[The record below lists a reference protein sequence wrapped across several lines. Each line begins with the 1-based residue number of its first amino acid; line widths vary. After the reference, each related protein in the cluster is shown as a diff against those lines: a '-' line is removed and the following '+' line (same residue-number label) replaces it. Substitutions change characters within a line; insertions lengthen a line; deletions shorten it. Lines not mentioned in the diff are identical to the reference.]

1 MPWTVKDVDRHKKGL
16 TPAQKKKWVSI
27 ANGVLKDCQSK
38 GGKNCEG
45 KAIRIANSKFNKE
58 FTMEDKQVPK
68 GALRFV
74 DEGHDCQAFVDLKDD
89 DSKPPKLNMV
99 AYSGKTIKGHWYWGD
114 LTIDTGG
121 FQFVDSKYAV
131 LENHDTDRK
140 VAFMGKPV
148 VTEDHQLLA
157 NPNAE
162 FVDTEAAKE
171 FIKLSQQGF
180 PYQSSMSVRPT
191 KVERLEEGTE
201 AEVNGFKVKGP
212 HSIFRACKFREM
224 SVCVFGWDS
233 KTKATAYSKELVD
246 LQYEE
251 KVINVEGNL
260 SDDNRPKLKRR
271 EEVSKSMD
279 LEELKKEHADLYDAV
294 LKLGKEAAEAEFTKE
309 KTALTTQL
317 EALKV
322 DNEAMSGKVL
332 ELEKKDTIRS
342 ENELKARAGKIW
354 VEKLSA
360 SKLPERFYDKIQR
373 HVPFS
378 KFVEDGKF
386 DVEEFGKAI
395 DAEIQDWEERG
406 MTETVLGNG
415 FSSKEV
421 EGNTTTEDTELA
433 EENKAIANKLLG
445 HVGQKPED
453 SQSQS
458 Q

>member
-27 ANGVLKDCQSK
+27 ANSVLKDCQSK
-38 GGKNCEG
+38 GGKDCEG

-58 FTMEDKQVPK
+58 FTMPEDKQVPK

-74 DEGHDCQAFVDLKDD
+74 DEGHDCQAFVDLKEDD
-89 DSKPPKLNMV
+89 KPPKLKMV

-114 LTIDTGG
+114 LTIDTSG
-121 FQFVDSKYAV
+121 FQFTDSKYAV

-157 NPNAE
+157 NPNAK
-162 FVDTEAAKE
+162 FVETEAAKE

-201 AEVNGFKVKGP
+201 AEVNGFKVEGP

-233 KTKATAYSKELVD
+233 KTSARAFSKELVD

-251 KVINVEGNL
+251 KVINAEEDL
-260 SDDNRPKLKRR
+260 DDDNKPKLKRR
-271 EEVSKSMD
+271 KEVSKSMD

-294 LKLGKEAAEAEFTKE
+294 LKLGKEAAEAEFSKE
-309 KTALTTQL
+309 KTVL
-317 EALKV
+317 EAKLESVQK
-322 DNEAMSGKVL
+322 DNEAMSEKVL
-332 ELEKKDTIRS
+332 ELEKKDVIRT
-342 ENELKARAGKIW
+342 ENELKAEANRIW
-354 VEKLSA
+354 AEKLA
-360 SKLPERFYDKIQR
+360 ISKIPERYYEKVQP
-373 HVPFS
+373 HVSHS
-378 KFVEDGKF
+378 KFVVDGKF
-386 DVEEFGKAI
+386 NDEKFREAV
-395 DAEIQDWEERG
+395 DAEIKDWEGRG
-406 MTETVLGNG
+406 MTETVLGTG
-415 FSSKEV
+415 FSSKEA
-421 EGNTTTEDTELA
+421 EGGNTTEDTELK
-433 EENKAIANKLLG
+433 EENLNIAHKLLK
-445 HVGQKPED
+445 HVGQEPKQKEA
-453 SQSQS
+453 
-458 Q
+458 